1 MGGGIGE
8 PEAGHAV
15 LVRRPMPTDATGVNE
30 ANRPGQPSIDAPQ
43 VVGGMGYRRVVM
55 LAGPSR
61 DITIPNP

>member
-1 MGGGIGE
+1 
-8 PEAGHAV
+8 
-15 LVRRPMPTDATGVNE
+15 MPTDATGVNE